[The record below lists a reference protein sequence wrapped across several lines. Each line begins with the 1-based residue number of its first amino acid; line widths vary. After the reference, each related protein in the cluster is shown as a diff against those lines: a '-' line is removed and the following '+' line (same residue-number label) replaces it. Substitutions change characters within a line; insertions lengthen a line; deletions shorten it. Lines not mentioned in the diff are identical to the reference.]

1 MARHLLGRGAPA
13 QSCQVLFYIFF
24 LSFRKAARINL
35 ATSHR
40 TLHDVDALALEPSA
54 QLVYRL
60 FARVSKVRRDLWVW
74 GKEKRAFPC
83 RLETKAQF
91 YGFALDFFVG
101 RRLMLVCHTQL
112 SFVTL
117 LFSEVVVVY
126 KSSVNSNNFPNVSV
140 CPLIIELL
148 SLKKF
153 DHVLLLCFDW
163 KRGVNSGAACMDML
177 ACKLRISAGLK
188 NYIPE
193 FFLFSHNFKQSITI
207 FSKSQELFLPFVEH
221 IFVAVGADRP
231 VVAWIP
237 PFPNFDFSA
246 PLAFRSI
253 FSLAHLA
260 NQHFFIFCCHFS
272 HNSKQSI
279 TILFKSQHFISTFFP
294 CGQPILS
301 LAFRGLR
308 LPTSENLCPFA
319 LVVA

>member
-1 MARHLLGRGAPA
+1 MARHLLGRRGPPA
-13 QSCQVLFYIFF
+13 MTELQCFF

-60 FARVSKVRRDLWVW
+60 FARVSEVRRDLWVW
-74 GKEKRAFPC
+74 GKVERAFPC
-83 RLETKAQF
+83 RLETKAELQR
-91 YGFALDFFVG
+91 FALDFFVG

-117 LFSEVVVVY
+117 LFPEVIVVY
-126 KSSVNSNNFPNVSV
+126 KSSVNSNNFVNVSV
-140 CPLIIELL
+140 CPLPVEFFSFKQPDHILL
-148 SLKKF
+148 F
-153 DHVLLLCFDW
+153 CFDW
-163 KRGVNSGAACMDML
+163 KCRVNSVAACQNVL
-177 ACKLRISAGLK
+177 ACELRVSAGLEHYLPK
-188 NYIPE
+188 W
-193 FFLFSHNFKQSITI
+193 FSFSHNFKQSITI
-207 FSKSQELFLPFVEH
+207 FFNSQELFLPFVEH

-237 PFPNFDFSA
+237 PPPNFDLSA
-246 PLAFRSI
+246 PLALGSI

-260 NQHFFIFCCHFS
+260 NQYFFIFCCHFS

-294 CGQPILS
+294 CG
-301 LAFRGLR
+301 
-308 LPTSENLCPFA
+308 
-319 LVVA
+319 

>member
-1 MARHLLGRGAPA
+1 MIKL
-13 QSCQVLFYIFF
+13 QCFF

-54 QLVYRL
+54 QLVYCL

-74 GKEKRAFPC
+74 GKVERAFPC
-83 RLETKAQF
+83 RLETKAEL
-91 YGFALDFFVG
+91 YRFALDFFVG

-112 SFVTL
+112 SFATL
-117 LFSEVVVVY
+117 VVCNSQVVIVD
-126 KSSVNSNNFPNVSV
+126 SIHISPVNSNNFVNVTV
-140 CPLIIELL
+140 RPLPIEFFSFKQSDHIIL
-148 SLKKF
+148 F
-153 DHVLLLCFDW
+153 CFDW
-163 KRGVNSGAACMDML
+163 KRGVDSVTACQNVL
-177 ACKLRISAGLK
+177 ACELWVSAGLEH
-188 NYIPE
+188 YVPE
-193 FFLFSHNFKQSITI
+193 LVWFSFSHNFKQSITI
-207 FSKSQELFLPFVEH
+207 FFKSQELFLPFVDH

-237 PFPNFDFSA
+237 PLPNFDFSA
-246 PLAFRSI
+246 PLALGSV

-319 LVVA
+319 LVVV

>member
-1 MARHLLGRGAPA
+1 MTKL
-13 QSCQVLFYIFF
+13 QYFF

-54 QLVYRL
+54 QLVDRL

-74 GKEKRAFPC
+74 GKVERAFPC
-83 RLETKAQF
+83 RLETKAELQR
-91 YGFALDFFVG
+91 FALDFFVG

-140 CPLIIELL
+140 CPLTIEFL

-153 DHVLLLCFDW
+153 DHVLLLRFDW

-207 FSKSQELFLPFVEH
+207 FFKSQELFLPFVEH

-237 PFPNFDFSA
+237 PPPNFDFSA
-246 PLAFRSI
+246 PLALGSI

-272 HNSKQSI
+272 HNS
-279 TILFKSQHFISTFFP
+279 
-294 CGQPILS
+294 
-301 LAFRGLR
+301 
-308 LPTSENLCPFA
+308 
-319 LVVA
+319 VY